1 MIALC
6 SIFGKCHIFN
16 AGQKNPDTK
25 EHIPCSALYIKFTKR
40 QNHSLVTEIRVLHA
54 PGG

>member
-16 AGQKNPDTK
+16 AEQKKPDTK
-25 EHIPCSALYIKFTKR
+25 ESIPCSLLYIKFTKK
-40 QNHSLVTEIRVLHA
+40 QNHSLVIEVRVLDT
-54 PGG
+54 PGS